1 MALNGFS
8 PKWKYHPSKPAVI
21 IYSEEEETKLGIG
34 WQDLPLPSAADL
46 DAVAA
51 DQKVAQATGDISQ
64 QRLKVRSSATFA

>member
-1 MALNGFS
+1 MPLNGF

-21 IYSEEEETKLGIG
+21 VYSKGEETKLGIG

-51 DQKVAQATGDISQ
+51 DQQAAQATGDQ
-64 QRLKVRSSATFA
+64 QRLKLRSSATFA